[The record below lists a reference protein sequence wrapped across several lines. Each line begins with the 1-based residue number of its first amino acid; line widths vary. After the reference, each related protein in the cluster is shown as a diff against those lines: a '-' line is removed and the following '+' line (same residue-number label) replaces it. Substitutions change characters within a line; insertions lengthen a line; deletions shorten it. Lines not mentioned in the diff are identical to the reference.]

1 MQKSSKILIILCCLF
16 VFAFKVAAANTYIS
30 NGIKI
35 AQFDDYLNKIA
46 LEKSSEKKDKF
57 LNDYVKTL
65 NLMAHVL
72 GVEINIDLLFM
83 RFEVP
88 QLFNSYPPAS
98 VALGLPHPIDKPP
111 KA

>member
-1 MQKSSKILIILCCLF
+1 MQKSSKILVILCCLF

-35 AQFDDYLNKIA
+35 AHFDCELSKIA
-46 LEKSSEKKDKF
+46 LEKSPEKKSQSLSDF
-57 LNDYVKTL
+57 MKTL

-72 GVEINIDLLFM
+72 GIEVNNDSLFLSFDL
-83 RFEVP
+83 P
-88 QLFNSYPPAS
+88 QSFNSYPPS
-98 VALGLPHPIDKPP
+98 FVELGLPYPIDKPP